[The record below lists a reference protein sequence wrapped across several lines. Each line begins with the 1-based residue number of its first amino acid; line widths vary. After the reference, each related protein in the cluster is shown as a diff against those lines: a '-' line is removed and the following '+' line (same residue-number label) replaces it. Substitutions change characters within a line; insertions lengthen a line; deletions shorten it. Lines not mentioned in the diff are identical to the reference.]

1 MTQETASLQIDWKP
15 LQLFNLYRLLSSAI
29 FIALFILDSLP
40 SVMGKYSP
48 GLFSIVSFWYFSI
61 ALFSVFTIYYQR
73 PNFYLQV
80 FGQAIV
86 DIIAISLLMHASGG
100 VGSGLGALLV
110 VAVAGCSILTE
121 GRIAFLS
128 AAMATVVVLLETTI
142 ADFYNLFE
150 VAGYTHA
157 AILGVG
163 FFATAF
169 LAHVLAKRVRKSESV
184 AFQHKLYS
192 DELAQLNQQIV
203 AHIRSGI
210 IVLDKSNRIRLINEA
225 AQQLLDIKET
235 QITGALLLKVMPELA
250 EQFLHW
256 ERGQSGATYWF
267 KTKKLEMEVIASFSR
282 LYQAGQIK
290 ALIFLEDATL
300 TMQRAEKIKLPALG
314 RLTASIAHEIRN
326 PLASISQAGQLL
338 VECPDLSMEYMTFA
352 EIIVEQSDRINR
364 IVNSVL
370 QISRQREAE
379 RNIFELN
386 QWVTMFIDELRN
398 HYALADHHIELH
410 LCEQSLIIEFDLIQ
424 LHQIVWNLCE
434 NALRYSKGEKRLQI
448 ITGFNIQSKRPFIEI
463 EDFGQ
468 GIKEEDMQK
477 IFEPFFTT
485 YPEGTGLGLFIS
497 RDLCIANQASLKLMK
512 NSPQGCCFKINFSSV
527 G

>member
-1 MTQETASLQIDWKP
+1 MIQNIPPLQIDWKP

-29 FIALFILDSLP
+29 FIVLFISDTLP
-40 SVMGKYSP
+40 SVMGKYFP
-48 GLFSIVSFWYFSI
+48 GLFSIISFGYFTAALLSI
-61 ALFSVFTIYYQR
+61 FTIYYQR

-86 DIIAISLLMHASGG
+86 DIVAISLLMHASGG
-100 VGSGLGALLV
+100 VSSGLGALLV

-128 AAMATVVVLLETTI
+128 AAVATVAILLETTI
-142 ADFYNLFE
+142 ADFYGLFE
-150 VAGYTHA
+150 TQSYTNA

-169 LAHVLAKRVRKSESV
+169 LSHVLAQRIRKSES
-184 AFQHKLYS
+184 AAHQHKLYS
-192 DELAQLNQQIV
+192 DELAQLNQQI
-203 AHIRSGI
+203 ASHIRSGI
-210 IVLDKSNRIRLINEA
+210 IVLDKLNRIRLINEV
-225 AQQLLDIKET
+225 AQHLLDIKET
-235 QITGALLLKVMPELA
+235 QIIGTSLIQIIPDLGN
-250 EQFLHW
+250 QFLKW
-256 ERGQSGATYWF
+256 ERGQSSATYWF
-267 KTKKLEMEVIASFSR
+267 KTKNEELEIIASFSR
-282 LYQAGQIK
+282 LYQAGQSK

-338 VECPDLSMEYMTFA
+338 VECPELPEQYQPFA
-352 EIIVEQSDRINR
+352 DIVVEQSDRINR
-364 IVNSVL
+364 IIKSVL

-379 RNIFELN
+379 RQIIDLN
-386 QWVTMFIDELRN
+386 QWFSRFLIELKN
-398 HYALADHHIELH
+398 HYGLDEQYIELH
-410 LCEQSLIIEFDLIQ
+410 LCEQRLIIEFDPIQ

-434 NALRYSKGEKRLQI
+434 NALRYSKEEKRLQI
-448 ITGFNIQSKRPFIEI
+448 TTGFNIQNKRPFVEI

-468 GIKEEDMQK
+468 GIKEEDVQK

-485 YPEGTGLGLFIS
+485 HAEGTGLGLFIS
-497 RDLCIANQASLKLMK
+497 RDLCIANQASLKLIK
-512 NSPQGCCFKINFSSV
+512 NSSQGCCFKINFSCV

>member
-29 FIALFILDSLP
+29 FIVLFISDTLP
-40 SVMGKYSP
+40 SVMGKYLP
-48 GLFSIVSFWYFSI
+48 GLFSIISFGYFSI
-61 ALFSVFTIYYQR
+61 ALFSIFTIYYQR

-86 DIIAISLLMHASGG
+86 DIVAISLLMHASGG
-100 VGSGLGALLV
+100 ISSGLGALLV

-121 GRIAFLS
+121 GKIAFLS
-128 AAMATVVVLLETTI
+128 AAVATVAILLETTV
-142 ADFYNLFE
+142 ADLYNLFE

-169 LAHVLAKRVRKSESV
+169 LAHVLAQRIRKSES
-184 AFQHKLYS
+184 AAYQHKLYS
-192 DELAQLNQQIV
+192 DELSQLNQQI
-203 AHIRSGI
+203 AGHIRSGI
-210 IVLDKSNRIRLINEA
+210 IVLDKENRIRLINEV

-235 QITGALLLKVMPELA
+235 QTIGTFLLKIMPDLA
-250 EQFLHW
+250 EQFLRW
-256 ERGQSGATYWF
+256 EQGQSGATYWF
-267 KTKKLEMEVIASFSR
+267 KTKNSETEIIASFSR
-282 LYQAGQIK
+282 LYQAGRIK
-290 ALIFLEDATL
+290 ALIFVEDATL

-338 VECPDLSMEYMTFA
+338 AECSELSEQYQPFA
-352 EIIVEQSDRINR
+352 NIIVEQSDRINR
-364 IVNSVL
+364 IINSIL
-370 QISRQREAE
+370 QISRQHEAE
-379 RNIFELN
+379 RKIFELN
-386 QWVTMFIDELRN
+386 QWVIMFINELRN

-448 ITGFNIQSKRPFIEI
+448 TTGFNIQSKRPFIEI
-463 EDFGQ
+463 EDFGK
-468 GIKEEDMQK
+468 GIKTEDIQK

-485 YPEGTGLGLFIS
+485 HSEGTGLGLFIS
-497 RDLCIANQASLKLMK
+497 RDLCTANQASLKLIK
-512 NSPQGCCFKINFSSV
+512 NSSQGCCFKISFSLI

>member
-1 MTQETASLQIDWKP
+1 MTQESAPLQIDWKP

-29 FIALFILDSLP
+29 FIVLFISDTLP
-40 SVMGKYSP
+40 SIMGKYLP
-48 GLFSIVSFWYFSI
+48 GLFSIISFWYFTV
-61 ALFSVFTIYYQR
+61 ALLSVFTIYYQR
-73 PNFYLQV
+73 PDFYLQV

-86 DIIAISLLMHASGG
+86 DIIAISLLMHSSGG
-100 VGSGLGALLV
+100 VSSGLGALLV

-121 GRIAFLS
+121 GRTAFLS
-128 AAMATVVVLLETTI
+128 AAVATVAILLETTV
-142 ADFYNLFE
+142 ADFYGVFE
-150 VAGYTHA
+150 TPSYTHA

-169 LAHVLAKRVRKSESV
+169 LAHVLAQRVKKSES
-184 AFQHKLYS
+184 AAYQHKLHS
-192 DELAQLNQQIV
+192 DELSQLNQQII

-210 IVLDKSNRIRLINEA
+210 IVLDKSNRIRLINKV
-225 AQQLLDIKET
+225 AQQLLNIKET
-235 QITGALLLKVMPELA
+235 QSIGTLLLKVVPELA
-250 EQFLHW
+250 EQFLRW

-267 KTKKLEMEVIASFSR
+267 KAKNLEIEIIASFSR

-300 TMQRAEKIKLPALG
+300 TMQRAEKIKLLALG
-314 RLTASIAHEIRN
+314 SLTASIAHEIRN

-338 VECPDLSMEYMTFA
+338 AECSELSEQYQSLA
-352 EIIVEQSDRINR
+352 EMLVEQSDRINR
-364 IVNSVL
+364 IINSIL
-370 QISRQREAE
+370 RISRQREAQ
-379 RNIFELN
+379 RQIIKLN
-386 QWVTMFIDELRN
+386 QWIQEFIDELNN
-398 HYALADHHIELH
+398 HYALAVRHVELH
-410 LCEQSLIIEFDLIQ
+410 LCEQSLIIEFDPIQ

-434 NALRYSKGEKRLQI
+434 NALRYSQGEQRLKI
-448 ITGFNIQSKRPFIEI
+448 TTGFNVQNKRPFIEI

-468 GIKEEDMQK
+468 GIKTEDVQK

-497 RDLCIANQASLKLMK
+497 RDLCTANQASLKLIK
-512 NSPQGCCFKINFSSV
+512 NSSQGCCFKINFSSI

>member
-1 MTQETASLQIDWKP
+1 MTQETAISQIDWKP

-29 FIALFILDSLP
+29 FIVLFISDSLP

-48 GLFSIVSFWYFSI
+48 GLFSIVSFWYFAS

-80 FGQAIV
+80 FGLAIV
-86 DIIAISLLMHASGG
+86 DIIAISLLMHSSGG
-100 VGSGLGALLV
+100 ISSGLGALLV

-128 AAMATVVVLLETTI
+128 AAVATVAILLETTI

-157 AILGVG
+157 AILGAG

-169 LAHVLAKRVRKSESV
+169 LAHILAQRIRKSES
-184 AFQHKLYS
+184 AAYQHKLYS
-192 DELAQLNQQIV
+192 DELSQLNQQIV

-210 IVLDKSNRIRLINEA
+210 IVLDKENRIRLINEV

-235 QITGALLLKVMPELA
+235 HTIGTFLFKVMPELA
-250 EQFLHW
+250 EQFLRW
-256 ERGQSGATYWF
+256 EQGQSGATYWF
-267 KTKKLEMEVIASFSR
+267 KTKNLEIEIIASFGR

-338 VECPDLSMEYMTFA
+338 AECPELSEQYQPFA
-352 EIIVEQSDRINR
+352 NIIVEQSNRINR
-364 IVNSVL
+364 IINSIL
-370 QISRQREAE
+370 QISRQCEAE
-379 RNIFELN
+379 REIIYLN
-386 QWVTMFIDELRN
+386 QWITLFVNELRN
-398 HYALADHHIELH
+398 HYALINNHVELH
-410 LCEQSLIIEFDLIQ
+410 LCEQSLIIEFDPIQ

-434 NALRYSKGEKRLQI
+434 NALRYSQGEKRLQI
-448 ITGFNIQSKRPFIEI
+448 TTGFNVQSKRPFIEI
-463 EDFGQ
+463 EDFGE
-468 GIKEEDMQK
+468 GIQIEDVQK

-485 YPEGTGLGLFIS
+485 YSEGTGLGLFIS
-497 RDLCIANQASLKLMK
+497 RDLCTANQASLKLIK
-512 NSPQGCCFKINFSSV
+512 NSSTGCCFKINFSSI